1 MNKKLF
7 NPVLFVI
14 ALIAGIVYGIIIHK
28 YEVFPYGIIKKAS
41 HSLIRTEQVTDDQ
54 AIKEQSPFYDLWSIG
69 IFEGPTPFDLAAPE
83 DVSNP
88 VITAKDVVD
97 IDASYVADPFMMIK
111 DGKYYLFFEAFNWET
126 YQGDIGYAESTD
138 GYHWEYQKIIIDE
151 TFHLSY
157 PYIFKWNDDYY
168 LIPESHEDLSVRL
181 YKAVSFPDQWE
192 YIGNLIAGYHYVD
205 PSIFRYNDKW
215 WLFVATTPDDGVMN
229 LYYSNNLLGDW
240 RLHPMNPIVKLDNH
254 IARPAGRVFTYNDHS
269 YRIAQDSYTE
279 YGLQVFAFEITE
291 LTEKSYAEK
300 VISDK
305 PIVTKSGKGWNAA
318 GMHHVDLHKIGN
330 KWIGA
335 VDGKKY
341 GDINNKS
348 LKQVSIPKVH

>member
-1 MNKKLF
+1 
-7 NPVLFVI
+7 
-14 ALIAGIVYGIIIHK
+14 
-28 YEVFPYGIIKKAS
+28 
-41 HSLIRTEQVTDDQ
+41 
-54 AIKEQSPFYDLWSIG
+54 
-69 IFEGPTPFDLAAPE
+69 
-83 DVSNP
+83 
-88 VITAKDVVD
+88 
-97 IDASYVADPFMMIK
+97 
-111 DGKYYLFFEAFNWET
+111 
-126 YQGDIGYAESTD
+126 
-138 GYHWEYQKIIIDE
+138 
-151 TFHLSY
+151 
-157 PYIFKWNDDYY
+157 
-168 LIPESHEDLSVRL
+168 
-181 YKAVSFPDQWE
+181 
-192 YIGNLIAGYHYVD
+192 
-205 PSIFRYNDKW
+205 
-215 WLFVATTPDDGVMN
+215 
-229 LYYSNNLLGDW
+229 
-240 RLHPMNPIVKLDNH
+240 MNPIVKLDNH

>member
-1 MNKKLF
+1 
-7 NPVLFVI
+7 
-14 ALIAGIVYGIIIHK
+14 
-28 YEVFPYGIIKKAS
+28 
-41 HSLIRTEQVTDDQ
+41 
-54 AIKEQSPFYDLWSIG
+54 
-69 IFEGPTPFDLAAPE
+69 
-83 DVSNP
+83 
-88 VITAKDVVD
+88 
-97 IDASYVADPFMMIK
+97 
-111 DGKYYLFFEAFNWET
+111 WET

-254 IARPAGRVFTYNDHS
+254 IARPAGRVFTFNDHS
-269 YRIAQDSYTE
+269 YRLAQDSYTE

-318 GMHHVDLHKIGN
+318 GMHHVDLHKIGD
-330 KWIGA
+330 KWIA
-335 VDGKKY
+335 SVDGRKIIDKP
-341 GDINNKS
+341 NKALRQS
-348 LKQVSIPKVH
+348 NLPKPH